1 MCNSIGFEE
10 WGYTPPPTERS
21 NASARDGDIVLPVL
35 YDLLGVCVHDTCAA
49 NGLFFFVDSQLKY

>member
-10 WGYTPPPTERS
+10 WGYTTPPSARS

-35 YDLLGVCVHDTCAA
+35 
-49 NGLFFFVDSQLKY
+49 